1 MTTVFDPEQIAIL
14 EVAATLFERYGYKKT
29 TIEDIAQEAG
39 IGKGSVYLRFSSKEE
54 IGIAWLQRIH
64 EGLYEGLEA
73 DTLGQAPLEAVET
86 WLSQR
91 VMRRFDIFDRHCR
104 SMDEALATL
113 KPLVEEKKA
122 IFHAREAAH
131 LAEKIREAKA
141 VSDDPQSDAEMM
153 ILATNSLMPYSLRPA
168 QLGDRDLVQR
178 RAQALARL
186 LVRAVED
193 RK

>member
-1 MTTVFDPEQIAIL
+1 MTLAFDPEQIAIL

-39 IGKGSVYLRFSSKEE
+39 IGKGSVYLRFASKEE
-54 IGIAWLQRIH
+54 IGIAWLGQIH
-64 EGLYEGLEA
+64 KSLFDDLES
-73 DTLGQAPLEAVET
+73 DIKGQSPQDAIET
-86 WLSQR
+86 WLTQR

-122 IFHAREAAH
+122 AFHAREAA
-131 LAEKIREAKA
+131 LIAEKIREANPA
-141 VSDDPQSDAEMM
+141 NEDPLGDAETM
-153 ILATNSLMPYSLRPA
+153 IVATNSLMPYSLRPA
-168 QLGDRDLVQR
+168 QLGDRDSVQR

-186 LVRAVED
+186 LVRAIEI
-193 RK
+193 R